1 TYIPAVRD
9 VCRVLG
15 GGDGLQLAQG
25 RQTRQGLAFQL
36 TDALTRQIE
45 LVPDRLERPGLA
57 LETEAKLE
65 DSPLALGERI
75 ERAPYAL
82 SAERLLGLVERI
94 GRLAVGKEVAALALV
109 VGAHRLVQRD
119 GRVRRAERLLDVLHR
134 QAGRLGELL
143 LRRLATELD
152 LEPARRARQLL
163 LAFHDV
169 HRNADRAGVVRDGTL
184 HRLAD
189 PPGRIRR
196 ELVAPAPVEL
206 LDRAVQAE
214 RALLDQI
221 EERDAEAAVALGDRH
236 DEA

>member
-94 GRLAVGKEVAALALV
+94 GRLAVGKEVAELALV
-109 VGAHRLVQRD
+109 VGAHRLVERD
-119 GRVRRAERLLDVLHR
+119 GRVRRAERLVDVLHR
-134 QAGRLGELL
+134 KTGCLGQLV
-143 LRRLATELD
+143 LRRFTPELD
-152 LEPARRARQLL
+152 FEPACCAPQLL
-163 LAFHDV
+163 LALDDV
-169 HRNADRAGVVRDGTL
+169 DRDADRAG
-184 HRLAD
+184 
-189 PPGRIRR
+189 
-196 ELVAPAPVEL
+196 
-206 LDRAVQAE
+206 
-214 RALLDQI
+214 
-221 EERDAEAAVALGDRH
+221 
-236 DEA
+236 